1 MKISLIRKIDKFLG
15 VPLCLIFT
23 VIDKIVLLFQ
33 NPQKSAAGPKNIL
46 FIELSEMGSA
56 IIAYSALQKAKE
68 FFPGANLFFLI
79 FEENKESVHLTGMI
93 PRENVLTIR
102 SKTFLKFAFD
112 ALSVL
117 WKVRRLKMDAT
128 IDLEL
133 FSRATALISYIT
145 GAKRRVGFY
154 KFHME
159 GLSRGELITHKV
171 SYNIYQHMAIN
182 FLNLVYTLNA
192 PLAESPKL
200 KRYVADK
207 PTVPLLESTEEEKI
221 AIFEKLKSL
230 QPKLKKTDRLIVFNP
245 HAGVLPVRAW
255 PLDKYVELARE
266 LVTDETIYIVVMGAD
281 DASKEAK
288 IIKEAIGEHCLDI
301 TGTTTLRQIID
312 LFNICDVLATNDSG
326 PAHFASCTLIKNF
339 VFFGPETPLLYAP
352 LGRYSLSFF
361 SNYSCSPCLSAFNHR
376 STPCKDP
383 LCLKNITVNT
393 VYDKIIKAIG
403 K

>member
-46 FIELSEMGSA
+46 FIELSVMGSA

-221 AIFEKLKSL
+221 A
-230 QPKLKKTDRLIVFNP
+230 
-245 HAGVLPVRAW
+245 
-255 PLDKYVELARE
+255 
-266 LVTDETIYIVVMGAD
+266 
-281 DASKEAK
+281 
-288 IIKEAIGEHCLDI
+288 
-301 TGTTTLRQIID
+301 
-312 LFNICDVLATNDSG
+312 
-326 PAHFASCTLIKNF
+326 
-339 VFFGPETPLLYAP
+339 
-352 LGRYSLSFF
+352 
-361 SNYSCSPCLSAFNHR
+361 
-376 STPCKDP
+376 
-383 LCLKNITVNT
+383 
-393 VYDKIIKAIG
+393 
-403 K
+403 